1 MQLRQERFQDYPE
14 KDKIKMFSKLVCP
27 KCHEKDMNQFVTV
40 GEGNIKCMS
49 CCNFYDCYLDQ
60 V

>member
-1 MQLRQERFQDYPE
+1 MKLKHEKFPDHPK
-14 KDKIKMFSKLVCP
+14 KDKIKMFSKLICP
-27 KCHEKDMNQFVTV
+27 KCHETDLDQFVTV

>member
-1 MQLRQERFQDYPE
+1 
-14 KDKIKMFSKLVCP
+14 MFSKLICP
-27 KCHEKDMNQFVTV
+27 KCHETDMDQFITV